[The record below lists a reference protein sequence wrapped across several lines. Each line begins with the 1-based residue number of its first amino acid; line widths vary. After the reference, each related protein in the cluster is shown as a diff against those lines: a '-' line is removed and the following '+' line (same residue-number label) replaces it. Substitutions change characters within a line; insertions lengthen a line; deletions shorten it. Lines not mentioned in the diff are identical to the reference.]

1 MDGDADQSSSLWTAE
16 AMLSKFFL
24 ASEAENLNPPSKIA
38 FLLQSPLQCMNFQKY
53 LSPKIHQ
60 DDLATPTHETFCLLC
75 GVHRYLRVPPPYNNI
90 RMASER
96 GRGEGGVGTSAMN
109 DATSAEVYEGEGGGE
124 M

>member
-1 MDGDADQSSSLWTAE
+1 M
-16 AMLSKFFL
+16 K
-24 ASEAENLNPPSKIA
+24 PPLKIA
-38 FLLQSPLQCMNFQKY
+38 SHAPVPSSVHESSKY
-53 LSPKIHQ
+53 FSLKTHQ
-60 DDLATPTHETFCLLC
+60 AGLAAPTHETFCLLY
-75 GVHRYLRVPPPYNNI
+75 GVHRYLRVPSPYNNI